1 MGNKIGYI
9 VGCICTCWEWD
20 ISYYSFQV
28 VMETDDN
35 AEVLQESILNWN
47 NLLGTK
53 QDRDESELV
62 TVRQKEK

>member
-1 MGNKIGYI
+1 
-9 VGCICTCWEWD
+9 
-20 ISYYSFQV
+20 
-28 VMETDDN
+28 METDDN

-53 QDRDESELV
+53 QDRDEGELV

>member
-1 MGNKIGYI
+1 
-9 VGCICTCWEWD
+9 
-20 ISYYSFQV
+20 
-28 VMETDDN
+28 METDDN